1 MRCAILLLLVSTI
14 HLPAAE
20 PLPKILAPYFTPP
33 TELAGRMGD
42 YRSPLRF
49 ADRSEVKTADDWQ
62 RRRQAI
68 LKSWTD
74 LLGPWP
80 EPITKPKLEMLE
92 SAHEDN
98 FTRHH
103 VRIEIAPGRT
113 TDDCFLL
120 VPDGKGPFP
129 AIVVVFYD
137 AKTGIGQ
144 GKGKLRDFA
153 LQLAKRGF
161 VALSL
166 GSAPETYY
174 PDKERCKL
182 QPLSFHAYEASTC
195 RNALANLPQ
204 VDAARI
210 GVVGHSYGGKWAMF
224 AGALDEKFA
233 AVACSDPGIV
243 FDEKRSNVNYW
254 ERWYLGFE
262 LGKERKPGLVNDAN
276 PRTGP
281 YKTMIER
288 GMDLHEIHA
297 LIAPRPF
304 LVSGGSEDL
313 AERWIALNHTIAVN
327 KLLGFESRVGM
338 TIRKSHDPTEES
350 NEVLYAFF
358 EHFLRSRA
366 R

>member
-1 MRCAILLLLVSTI
+1 MRYAIATVLLGAMVSS
-14 HLPAAE
+14 AAE
-20 PLPKILAPYFTPP
+20 PLPKTIAPYFAPP
-33 TELAGRMGD
+33 AEFAGKLGS

-49 ADRSEVKTADDWQ
+49 ADGSEAKIAADWK
-62 RRRQAI
+62 RRRQEI
-68 LKSWTD
+68 LRSWTD

-80 EPITKPKLEMLE
+80 EPILKPKVELLD
-92 SAHEDN
+92 AVKHDG
-98 FTRHH
+98 FTRQH

-113 TDDCFLL
+113 TDDAYLL
-120 VPDGKGPFP
+120 IPNGKGPFP
-129 AIVVVFYD
+129 GVVVVFYD
-137 AKTGIGQ
+137 GKTGIGE
-144 GKGKLRDFA
+144 GKGTMRDFA

-166 GSAPETYY
+166 GSAPENYY

-195 RNALANLPQ
+195 RNALANMPH
-204 VDAARI
+204 VDASRI
-210 GVVGHSYGGKWAMF
+210 GVVGHSYGGKWSMF

-262 LGKERKPGLVNDAN
+262 PGKERKPGLVNDAN

-288 GMDLHEIHA
+288 GLDLHELHA

-313 AERWIALNHTIAVN
+313 AERWIALNHTFAVN
-327 KLLGFESRVGM
+327 KLLGFDNRVGM
-338 TIRKSHDPTEES
+338 TTRKTHDPTEES
-350 NEVLYAFF
+350 NEVLYTFF
-358 EHFLRSRA
+358 EHFLKA
-366 R
+366 K